1 MMSNPQHGPNVED
14 RAVSEYPNEGT
25 DLVKN
30 ERAFEDDLFF
40 EPTSDGA
47 TIHSGSRRERRRTVS
62 TSAANR
68 SVPFQCFPTRV
79 PVNVSLNISRVSPKR
94 YTT

>member
-1 MMSNPQHGPNVED
+1 MMSNPQDGQNVQD
-14 RAVSEYPNEGT
+14 RAGSEYRNEST
-25 DLVKN
+25 DLIKN

-47 TIHSGSRRERRRTVS
+47 TCHSGSRRERKRTVS

-68 SVPFQCFPTRV
+68 SVPSQVFP
-79 PVNVSLNISRVSPKR
+79 I
-94 YTT
+94 